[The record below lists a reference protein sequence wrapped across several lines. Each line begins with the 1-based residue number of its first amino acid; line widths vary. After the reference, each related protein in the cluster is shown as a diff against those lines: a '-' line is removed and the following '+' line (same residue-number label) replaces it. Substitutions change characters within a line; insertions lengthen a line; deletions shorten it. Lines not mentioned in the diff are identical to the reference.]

1 MGPPKVTPIE
11 CELIEVREY
20 GKEIRFGNKEY
31 AYEATAYWD
40 PKTRKSCQKSKYLS
54 VIVDRRCSDI
64 SLIYPAPE
72 SFI

>member
-40 PKTRKSCQKSKYLS
+40 PKQGNPVKNQNILALS
-54 VIVDRRCSDI
+54 SIGDVPI
-64 SLIYPAPE
+64 
-72 SFI
+72 